1 MGGFMELRFENG
13 WVDRWP
19 FGRLN
24 GFLTEMPNVE
34 RKVQPAVD
42 VIEDKEAYHFYFE
55 VPGLTSDAFD
65 VKVENGTLVVAAE
78 RKRPELPKDA
88 EVHVSERHWGSY
100 KRAFELPED
109 ASHDRIKA
117 SYKDGVLELTIE
129 KRPESKP
136 VKIQIN

>member
-1 MGGFMELRFENG
+1 M
-13 WVDRWP
+13 
-19 FGRLN
+19 
-24 GFLTEMPNVE
+24 
-34 RKVQPAVD
+34 
-42 VIEDKEAYHFYFE
+42 
-55 VPGLTSDAFD
+55 
-65 VKVENGTLVVAAE
+65 KVENGTLVVAAE
-78 RKRPELPKDA
+78 RKRPELPKDT

-117 SYKDGVLELTIE
+117 SYKDGILELTIE

>member
-1 MGGFMELRFENG
+1 MEVRFENG
-13 WVDRWP
+13 WADNWP
-19 FGRLN
+19 FGRFSGL
-24 GFLTEMPNVE
+24 FTEMPKFE
-34 RKVQPAVD
+34 RKVLPAVD
-42 VIEDKEAYHFYFE
+42 VIEDKDAYHFYFE
-55 VPGLTSDAFD
+55 MPGLKSDAFD

-78 RKRPELPKDA
+78 RKRPELPKEA

-109 ASHDRIKA
+109 ASHDRISA

-129 KRPESKP
+129 KRAESKP